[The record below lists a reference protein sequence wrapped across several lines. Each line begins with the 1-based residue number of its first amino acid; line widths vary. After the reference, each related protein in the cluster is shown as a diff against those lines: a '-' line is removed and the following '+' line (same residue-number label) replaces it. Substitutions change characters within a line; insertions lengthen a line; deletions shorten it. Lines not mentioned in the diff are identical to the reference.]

1 MAPKIRI
8 RARLAHSAIGEL
20 AAHFLCVADC
30 FGRDCKVEA
39 LRTSIA
45 ALAVRDAPSD
55 TTPWL
60 SAQPPLP
67 KKAHTAAKR
76 GSGALY
82 AALRGLRSA
91 RLAMALRRWSV
102 AAARA
107 FLEFP
112 STNAQR
118 LSLENAALMAELSSL
133 KDIAQQNNELQA
145 ELRRLSQGLDQR
157 LTEQAPHRTSSLP
170 ADPIASSHASHD
182 ASHAVSHHDASA
194 TPGSSTSGGMT
205 SPGSPEIALS
215 PLELRAARIDPT
227 TAPLSASR
235 APVQT
240 PRTPRAGA
248 GGA

>member
-1 MAPKIRI
+1 MR
-8 RARLAHSAIGEL
+8 R
-20 AAHFLCVADC
+20 
-30 FGRDCKVEA
+30 
-39 LRTSIA
+39 RT
-45 ALAVRDAPSD
+45 
-55 TTPWL
+55 
-60 SAQPPLP
+60 
-67 KKAHTAAKR
+67 
-76 GSGALY
+76 GALY

-133 KDIAQQNNELQA
+133 KNIAQQNNELQA

-170 ADPIASSHASHD
+170 ADPIVSSNV
-182 ASHAVSHHDASA
+182 SHAVSHHDASA
-194 TPGSSTSGGMT
+194 TPGSSTSGGVT

-215 PLELRAARIDPT
+215 PLELRAARFDPT

-235 APVQT
+235 APVQQT
-240 PRTPRAGA
+240 PLTPRAGA